1 MSKGIREFEEAV
13 ENIISKLDGN
23 CLLLLPI
30 ENLPIEL
37 PQAVSKITE
46 RKDANDD
53 SIFDSILSIGNL
65 ASEND
70 LPQFLQ
76 ELKSYVN
83 VDSRLYFCERTQ
95 VPNQYSGSAIYDI
108 TGSIWEAGWSVI
120 HCERFRIGKSKRSP
134 TYVFGIA
141 RIKRFREQ
149 NL

>member
-1 MSKGIREFEEAV
+1 MSKGIKEYEEAV
-13 ENIISKLDGN
+13 KNTISKLEAN

-37 PQAVSKITE
+37 PQAVSKATE
-46 RKDANDD
+46 RLDAKDD

-95 VPNQYSGSAIYDI
+95 VPNQSSGSARYDI
-108 TGSIWEAGWSVI
+108 TGSIWEAGWSVT

-134 TYVFGIA
+134 SYVFGIA